1 MKSVPTELEPMVE
14 LDRLG
19 ALAFR
24 DLSVFAHDEHRF
36 VLPIAYFGQ
45 QQGFL
50 PSPCRVILLDRHS
63 DAVAPRGSQARSA
76 IPQLR
81 TTGFTSE
88 DLLNLT
94 RDDLSGLDDDWLLAG
109 MELGIFSDVVVFGVR
124 ETSTDF
130 GLTAFND
137 HVGQRHSLWIDSG
150 LPGECFGFQGDLC
163 DMARTD
169 ALQPL
174 WDLLDWKIDREGT
187 GFRADAETVLVTI
200 DLDAFAVDWED
211 FLFAWPVKV
220 WEGRFLKASSCGRD
234 DAWSGK
240 RFVRDLLSHSG
251 MLALAREPRSCGG
264 EDEMQRIF
272 RDLDRFV
279 FDGELGDLAI

>member
-36 VLPIAYFGQ
+36 VLPIAHFGQ

-63 DAVAPRGSQARSA
+63 DAVAPRGSRARSA

-88 DLLNLT
+88 DLLDLT

-109 MELGIFSDVVVFGVR
+109 MELGIFSDAVVFGVR

-163 DMARTD
+163 DVARTD
-169 ALQPL
+169 ALHL
-174 WDLLDWKIDREGT
+174 SGIFLT
-187 GFRADAETVLVTI
+187 GRSIAKELGSERTPRRSWSRST
-200 DLDAFAVDWED
+200 WMRSP
-211 FLFAWPVKV
+211 WT
-220 WEGRFLKASSCGRD
+220 GRISCLRGPSRSGRDASS
-234 DAWSGK
+234 
-240 RFVRDLLSHSG
+240 SHQTAAKM
-251 MLALAREPRSCGG
+251 MLGAANASYEICFLTQACW
-264 EDEMQRIF
+264 
-272 RDLDRFV
+272 L
-279 FDGELGDLAI
+279 